1 MHLTLTSFPG
11 KHIFM
16 VTTCS
21 WKVVRNSLCR
31 GMDLMFCNAEQMQ
44 IHVNTDIST
53 SHRHMFR
60 QKVYNLT
67 HRAFKIQLEEQ
78 INYVT
83 EILSALINVKYS
95 SFKGRDRKAF
105 FFKAQA
111 SRSYG
116 TLWQACYLLFL
127 HGDRLKGNTKLYWTY
142 FGFPPP

>member
-67 HRAFKIQLEEQ
+67 HREFKIQLEEQ

-83 EILSALINVKYS
+83 EILLALINVKYS

-127 HGDRLKGNTKLYWTY
+127 HGDRLKGNTKLY
-142 FGFPPP
+142 